1 MHLPLSG
8 SRRMWKRC
16 LCGFPCDRRRPWN
29 TGQFTQSQSSQ
40 EQDEASGQESSIP
53 GSYTVPDGWVVAS
66 DHSTD
71 EKIFYVED
79 GHEHDSRP
87 DNISINVG
95 KNRYVADDAA
105 DEMADSFVWDD

>member
-1 MHLPLSG
+1 M
-8 SRRMWKRC
+8 
-16 LCGFPCDRRRPWN
+16 
-29 TGQFTQSQSSQ
+29 
-40 EQDEASGQESSIP
+40 
-53 GSYTVPDGWVVAS
+53 AS

-95 KNRYVADDAA
+95 KNRYAADDAA
-105 DEMADSFVWDD
+105 AEMADSFVWDD